1 MPCPE
6 LLPPRAAQGGSSS
19 AHLTRGYS
27 HWIRERDVPV
37 RTSEQMVRS
46 IPRLAWARC
55 RLAMCRST
63 RHRPLSGVSLLQGIR
78 SLTARIA
85 GRPRASFAAL
95 MLSRR
100 SEEHTSELQSLMRIS
115 YAVFCL
121 KKKKQKNNS
130 NKHNMTSKKSNR
142 STKNINVTIWHINH
156 H

>member
-1 MPCPE
+1 MYDVFFFFKQKTAYEMRISDWSSDVCSSDLLIMPCPE

-95 MLSRR
+95 MLARASR
-100 SEEHTSELQSLMRIS
+100 SEEQRVGKECVRK
-115 YAVFCL
+115 C
-121 KKKKQKNNS
+121 
-130 NKHNMTSKKSNR
+130 R
-142 STKNINVTIWHINH
+142 SRW
-156 H
+156 

>member
-63 RHRPLSGVSLLQGIR
+63 RHRPLSGVSL
-78 SLTARIA
+78 
-85 GRPRASFAAL
+85 
-95 MLSRR
+95 R

-121 KKKKQKNNS
+121 KKKKSSDINQYR
-130 NKHNMTSKKSNR
+130 HRHATSQN
-142 STKNINVTIWHINH
+142 
-156 H
+156 